1 MRATKRNGQA
11 DRLPCETSD
20 IQGENGAGVVAPFP
34 PGVAGRR
41 ALLAM
46 AAATGLACPAIAQP
60 RFPRQPVRLLIPWGA
75 GGSIDP
81 FMRLQAELFL
91 EFTGQ
96 PLVLEHRP
104 GARGT
109 MAARFLVTQARP
121 DGYTIAHHHLS
132 VIRHPFLTRRPTW
145 DPVADFTYIIQQSGF
160 LYGNVVHPDAGWT
173 SLAAM
178 WEVARARPGAL
189 AYGTSGTLTTNQ
201 LAMEDLLARE
211 GASML
216 HVPFHSSAENIAAL
230 LGRQVDC
237 IATTNSWAPLVAEGR
252 LRLLAVWTRDRVPSF
267 PQVPTLRELGYD
279 MVVTSPFGLVGPKGI
294 GPEVRDSLHE
304 IFRRIQFDTRVQ
316 DYMDRNHLPDEY
328 LAPQAYEAF
337 ARERA
342 DYERR
347 LVARLGLTID

>member
-1 MRATKRNGQA
+1 MRATSRNLQA
-11 DRLPCETSD
+11 ENLPCKMSKV
-20 IQGENGAGVVAPFP
+20 QGENGTGVAAP
-34 PGVAGRR
+34 GAAGRR
-41 ALLAM
+41 TVLAM
-46 AAATGLACPAIAQP
+46 AAATVLACPAMAQP

-160 LYGNVVHPDAGWT
+160 VYGHVVHPDAGWI

-178 WEVARARPGAL
+178 WEAARTRPGAL

-216 HVPFHSSAENIAAL
+216 HVPFHSSAENITAL

-237 IATTNSWAPLVAEGR
+237 IATASSWAPLVAEGR
-252 LRLLAVWTRDRVPSF
+252 LRLLAVWTRDRVPRF
-267 PQVPTLRELGYD
+267 PHVPTLRELGYG
-279 MVVTSPFGLVGPKGI
+279 MVVTSPFGLVGPKDI
-294 GPEVRDSLHE
+294 APEVRNALHD

-316 DYMDRNHLPDEY
+316 AYMNRHDLPDEY
-328 LAPQAYEAF
+328 LPPQAYEAF

-342 DYERR
+342 DDERR